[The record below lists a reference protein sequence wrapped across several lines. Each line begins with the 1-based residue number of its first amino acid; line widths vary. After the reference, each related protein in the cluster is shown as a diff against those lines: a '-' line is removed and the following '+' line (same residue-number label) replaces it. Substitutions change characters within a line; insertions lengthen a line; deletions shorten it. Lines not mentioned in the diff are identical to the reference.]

1 MRAGDRYSL
10 NEFLVIVRILS
21 HSEPQSHTQVI
32 SDICQS
38 LRTGR
43 DVGERDFPKEQPTQV
58 HLSFSV
64 LGVFSLVNVS

>member
-10 NEFLVIVRILS
+10 KEFLVIVRILS

-43 DVGERDFPKEQPTQV
+43 DVGERETKV
-58 HLSFSV
+58 
-64 LGVFSLVNVS
+64 